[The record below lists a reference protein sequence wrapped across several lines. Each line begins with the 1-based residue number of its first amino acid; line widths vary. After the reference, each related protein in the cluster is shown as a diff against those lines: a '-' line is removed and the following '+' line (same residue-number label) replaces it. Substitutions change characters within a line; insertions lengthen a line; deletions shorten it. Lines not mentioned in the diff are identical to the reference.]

1 MIYQPFLVWH
11 LIVSPLLSSP
21 YLSIA
26 WNNQTETPWNSP
38 GCFSQRTPVL
48 LLSDLK
54 ALRYTPE
61 MHHSQLTKRSR
72 VAWVES
78 KGIDFTSQR
87 GQRIDL
93 TFGPTNKPIAIIVA
107 LSRVGPYLWEVV
119 GIESYLKGRS
129 SVWDAF
135 NWSEGSLLF
144 KREVEPDS

>member
-1 MIYQPFLVWH
+1 MPGITRQKRLGTPLA
-11 LIVSPLLSSP
+11 VSANEPQYYYCPTSRPLD
-21 YLSIA
+21 
-26 WNNQTETPWNSP
+26 TH
-38 GCFSQRTPVL
+38 QRCT
-48 LLSDLK
+48 
-54 ALRYTPE
+54 
-61 MHHSQLTKRSR
+61 HSQLTKRSR

-135 NWSEGSLLF
+135 NWSESSLLF